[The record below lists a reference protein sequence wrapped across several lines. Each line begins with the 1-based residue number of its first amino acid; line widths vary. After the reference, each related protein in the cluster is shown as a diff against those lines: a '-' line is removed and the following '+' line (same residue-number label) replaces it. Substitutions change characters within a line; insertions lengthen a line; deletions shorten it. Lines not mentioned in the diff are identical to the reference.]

1 MVLPEI
7 ATTVSGISNRLSSLF
22 LAVTIIYSNPRELV
36 TLLAPSEVTASSAF
50 TVLLPVTDSSKMNK
64 DIVKNLI

>member
-22 LAVTIIYSNPRELV
+22 LAVTIISSNPRELATPLV
-36 TLLAPSEVTASSAF
+36 PLEVTASSAF
-50 TVLLPVTDSSKMNK
+50 IVLLPVTDSSKTNK
-64 DIVKNLI
+64 DIVKN

>member
-22 LAVTIIYSNPRELV
+22 LAVTIISSNPRELV
-36 TLLAPSEVTASSAF
+36 TLLVPLEVTASSAF
-50 TVLLPVTDSSKMNK
+50 TVLLPVTDSSKTNK

>member
-22 LAVTIIYSNPRELV
+22 LAVTIISSNPRELV
-36 TLLAPSEVTASSAF
+36 TLLVPLEVTASSAF
-50 TVLLPVTDSSKMNK
+50 TALLPVTDSSKTNK